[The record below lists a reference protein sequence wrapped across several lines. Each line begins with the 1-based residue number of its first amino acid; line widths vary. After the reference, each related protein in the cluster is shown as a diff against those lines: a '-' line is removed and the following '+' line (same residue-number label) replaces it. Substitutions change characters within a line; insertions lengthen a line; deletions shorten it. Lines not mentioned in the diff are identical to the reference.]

1 MEFRDTFIK
10 TCIIIGTL
18 LGAYLIYRLN
28 ELIIVIFVAIIFAST
43 VRPLLDWLRAR
54 RLPTTLAV
62 ALIYLTAAALIIL
75 LLVLAIPPTVNLY
88 VTMLQEGNLAN
99 DINYALVSASVYLRR
114 QFALY
119 VPVLVLPDPIRDV
132 LANAEETVS
141 TQAMPFASTAA
152 NVAGQI
158 LVAVVISV
166 YWLTSRR
173 VIMNNM
179 LRLLPY
185 GHRTMLRNIWL
196 DTEDVLGKYFSSQIL
211 LGVIVGVAC
220 YVGLLIMRVPNALAL
235 AVIAGIME
243 FVPFVGPTI
252 SLIPAV
258 LMALSVS
265 PFSAVGVAVWYT
277 VVQQVEGSWLVPTLM
292 GRTLRLHPLL
302 ILIAFF
308 AGFYL
313 NGILGALLAIP
324 IVGVL
329 QVSFRHLY
337 ASQADEEPL
346 PSTKETQADDAADA
360 TPATDTTDATDTEE
374 RLDPATLV

>member
-1 MEFRDTFIK
+1 MEFRNIFIK
-10 TCIIIGTL
+10 TCIVVGTL

-28 ELIIVIFVAIIFAST
+28 ELIIVVFVGIIFAST
-43 VRPLLDWLRAR
+43 VRPLLEWLRAR
-54 RLPTTLAV
+54 RLPTALAV
-62 ALIYLTAAALIIL
+62 VLIYSSVALTLIGLIL
-75 LLVLAIPPTVNLY
+75 LVIPAVTNLYFDVLRRGDLTSYLNSALTTSVIALRRELASVLAVYIPYP
-88 VTMLQEGNLAN
+88 
-99 DINYALVSASVYLRR
+99 DIPE
-114 QFALY
+114 
-119 VPVLVLPDPIRDV
+119 PVIEFLE
-132 LANAEETVS
+132 NAEQTMAEG
-141 TQAMPFASTAA
+141 AMPFASTAA
-152 NVAGQI
+152 YVAGQI
-158 LVAVVISV
+158 LLAVVISI

-173 VIMNNM
+173 VIMNNI

-185 GHRTMLRNIWL
+185 RNRTMVRNIWL
-196 DTEDVLGKYFSSQIL
+196 DTEEVLGKYFSSQML
-211 LGVIVGVAC
+211 LGLIVGAAC
-220 YVGLLIMRVPNALAL
+220 YAGLLIMRVPNALAL
-235 AVIAGIME
+235 GVIAGVME

-258 LMALSVS
+258 LMALTVS
-265 PFSAVGVAVWYT
+265 PFSAIGVAIWYT

-337 ASQADEEPL
+337 ATQADEEPL
-346 PSTKETQADDAADA
+346 PTTEQTEQTEQQS
-360 TPATDTTDATDTEE
+360 DTAEAEE
-374 RLDPATLV
+374 RLDPATVG